1 MIQIKEKGKKKKKP
15 MKDHNDTD
23 KSNLPD
29 KIFQIKNIK
38 S

>member
-1 MIQIKEKGKKKKKP
+1 MIQIKEKGKKKKP
-15 MKDHNDTD
+15 MKDHNDTE